1 MPGEGFDGPF
11 QPDLRARSF
20 MNHRGRDEAKAQPEG
35 IPTGNRALDI
45 VCHPSHCSAHLQS
58 ELEPTST
65 ATSDEHAQS
74 LEKSSLSSNHR
85 SRVVV

>member
-1 MPGEGFDGPF
+1 MPVEGFDEPF
-11 QPDLRARSF
+11 QPDLQARFF

-35 IPTGNRALDI
+35 IPTGNHALDI
-45 VCHPSHCSAHLQS
+45 MCLPSHCSARLQS
-58 ELEPTST
+58 ELEPAST

-74 LEKSSLSSNHR
+74 LEKSSLLSNHR